1 MSLAKTDYDIIVA
14 GGGLAGMIVASSAA
28 YYSNQRLKVL
38 IVDRNQIEIQGRKT
52 ISGWIC
58 GDAVGKNT
66 VDYMKDRIKI
76 SWGGPEIEHPVKGV
90 VAFSPDHETRVS
102 FDGEGFI
109 LNRKLLPQKQ
119 LKEATNLGVELINNT
134 VIRKLII
141 DNNYVVGIEGENTK
155 TKEVIK
161 KTAKVVVDCT
171 GVTSV
176 LRTNLPI
183 KSFIQRRIDRN
194 DLESTGRYIYNFD
207 LANEDKTYFDSD
219 YCIIHLD
226 QKLAPGGYA
235 WVFPKGKSKVNIG
248 LGVQQKAFDI
258 RNKAMGVHSD
268 LKTLINE
275 YVEMNPAIEN
285 PRLADGPDDD
295 SNAWGTWQVSGRR
308 QNDCLV
314 ANGYMLV
321 GDSAWMPK
329 PLDAGGIG
337 PAIIAATIAGKDA
350 VEAIQAG
357 DTTEKGL
364 WQYNKHFIDD
374 YGYKTAG
381 LEVFRRMLQGLTNE
395 QINYGMKHFLSKMDI
410 DKITQGEHP
419 EFSTVDKIGM
429 IIRGA
434 MNKKLAEDLRYC
446 ARINRVLT
454 DHYHNYPEASEAFP
468 EWHNIL
474 IRHLENAFLRYKDN
488 SSSSATAAAPGKIS
502 SNSHPTTTKTTT
514 TTTPPY

>member
-1 MSLAKTDYDIIVA
+1 MSSSSRDYDIIIA
-14 GGGLAGMIVASSAA
+14 GGGLAGLIVAASAA
-28 YYSNQRLKVL
+28 YYSRQSLRTLV
-38 IVDRNQIEIQGRKT
+38 VDRNEISQLGKKT
-52 ISGWIC
+52 VMGWVC

-66 VDYMKDRIKI
+66 VDYMTERIKI
-76 SWGGPEIEHPVKGV
+76 SWGHPEIEHPVKGV
-90 VAFSPDHETRVS
+90 MAYSPDHETGIP
-102 FDGEGFI
+102 FDGEGYI
-109 LNRKLLPQKQ
+109 LNRRLLPQKQ
-119 LKEATNLGVELINNT
+119 FNDAIKVGVEVKDRIALRSLVVEDNT
-134 VIRKLII
+134 VIG
-141 DNNYVVGIEGENTK
+141 VEGDDLAN
-155 TKEVIK
+155 
-161 KTAKVVVDCT
+161 KTAFRKTARLIVDCT

-183 KSFIQRRIDRN
+183 KSFIQRRIDRD
-194 DLESTGRYIYNFD
+194 DLEATGRYIYNFD
-207 LANEDKTYFDSD
+207 LARDDKTYFDPD

-226 QKLAPGGYA
+226 QKLAPGGYG
-235 WVFPKGKSKVNIG
+235 WVFPKGRSKVNIG
-248 LGVQQKAFDI
+248 LGVQQKAFEA
-258 RNKAMGVHSD
+258 RNKEMAVHTD
-268 LKTLINE
+268 LKTLIDE

-285 PRLADGPDDD
+285 PSLANGREDDG
-295 SNAWGTWQVSGRR
+295 NAWGTWQVSVRR

-350 VEAIQAG
+350 VEALQA
-357 DTTEKGL
+357 DDVSEKGL

-419 EFSTVDKIGM
+419 EFSTVDKLSM
-429 IIRGA
+429 VIRGA

-446 ARINRVLT
+446 ADTNKMLT
-454 DHYHNYPEASEAFP
+454 KHYSEYPDSPDGFP
-468 EWHNIL
+468 EWNKKL
-474 IRHLENAFLRYKDN
+474 QGRLVEAFARYK
-488 SSSSATAAAPGKIS
+488 
-502 SNSHPTTTKTTT
+502 
-514 TTTPPY
+514 

>member
-1 MSLAKTDYDIIVA
+1 MKRDYDIIVA
-14 GGGLAGMIVASSAA
+14 GGGLAGLIVASSAA
-28 YYSNQRLKVL
+28 YYSNQSLKILV
-38 IVDRNQIEIQGRKT
+38 VDRNPISDQGRKT
-52 ISGWIC
+52 VSGWIC

-66 VDYMKDRIKI
+66 VDYMSSRIKI
-76 SWGGPEIEHPVKGV
+76 TWGQPEIEHPVKGV
-90 VAFSPDHETRVS
+90 IAYSPDHETGIS
-102 FDGEGFI
+102 FDGEGYM
-109 LNRKLLPQKQ
+109 LNRRLLPQRQ
-119 LKEATNLGVELINNT
+119 LRDATKAGVEIKDRVALRSVLVEDNT
-134 VIRKLII
+134 V
-141 DNNYVVGIEGENTK
+141 VGVEGDDLVSK
-155 TKEVIK
+155 SVFK
-161 KTAKVVVDCT
+161 KTAKLVVDCT

-176 LRTNLPI
+176 MRTNLSI
-183 KSFIQRRIDRN
+183 KSFIQRRIDRD
-194 DLESTGRYIYNFD
+194 DLEATGRYIYNFD
-207 LANEDKTYFDSD
+207 LAQEDKTYFDPD

-258 RNKAMGVHSD
+258 RNKAMGVHTD
-268 LKTLINE
+268 LKTLIDE
-275 YVEMNPAIEN
+275 YVEMNPAIQN
-285 PRLADGPDDD
+285 PRLADGSDDGG
-295 SNAWGTWQVSGRR
+295 NAWGTWQVSVRR

-357 DTTEKGL
+357 DISETGL

-395 QINYGMKHFLSKMDI
+395 QIDYGMKHFLSKMDI
-410 DKITQGEHP
+410 EKITQGEHP
-419 EFSTVDKIGM
+419 EFSTVDKLGM

-446 ARINRVLT
+446 ASINRVLT
-454 DHYHNYPEASEAFP
+454 DHYHNYPDTP
-468 EWHNIL
+468 EGFSQWYDTL
-474 IRHLENAFLRYKDN
+474 IRHLENAFLRYKA
-488 SSSSATAAAPGKIS
+488 SPAVASTESRGRTTASHSA
-502 SNSHPTTTKTTT
+502 TTT
-514 TTTPPY
+514 TTSTSTPS

>member
-1 MSLAKTDYDIIVA
+1 MKRDYDIIIA
-14 GGGLAGMIVASSAA
+14 GGGLAGLIVASSAA
-28 YYSNQRLKVL
+28 YYSKQSLKILV
-38 IVDRNQIEIQGRKT
+38 IDRNPFSQLGKKT
-52 ISGWIC
+52 VSGWVC

-76 SWGGPEIEHPVKGV
+76 SWGHPEIEHPVKGV
-90 VAFSPDHETRVS
+90 IAYSPDHETGIS
-102 FDGEGFI
+102 FDGEGYI
-109 LNRKLLPQKQ
+109 LNRRLLPKRQYDD
-119 LKEATNLGVELINNT
+119 ATKAGIEVRERIALRSLIIEDNTVVGVEGDDLDNKT
-134 VIRKLII
+134 VF
-141 DNNYVVGIEGENTK
+141 
-155 TKEVIK
+155 K
-161 KTAKVVVDCT
+161 KTAKLVVDCT

-183 KSFIQRRIDRN
+183 KSFIQRRIDRD
-194 DLESTGRYIYNFD
+194 DLEATGRYIYNFD
-207 LANEDKTYFDSD
+207 LANDDKTYFDPD

-226 QKLAPGGYA
+226 QKLAPGGYG

-248 LGVQQKAFDI
+248 LGVQQKAFEA
-258 RNKAMGVHSD
+258 RNKEMGVRPD
-268 LKTLINE
+268 LKTLIDE
-275 YVEMNPAIEN
+275 YVEANPVVEN
-285 PRLADGPDDD
+285 PRLADGTEDDG
-295 SNAWGTWQVSGRR
+295 NAWGTWQVSVRR

-350 VEAIQAG
+350 VGAVQSG
-357 DTTEKGL
+357 DTSEKGL
-364 WQYNKHFIDD
+364 WQYNKHFIND

-410 DKITQGEHP
+410 DKITKGEHP
-419 EFSTVDKIGM
+419 EFSTVDKLGM

-446 ARINRVLT
+446 ANMNKTLV
-454 DHYHNYPEASEAFP
+454 DHYYNYPDAPEGFPEWNKKLQAHLSEAF
-468 EWHNIL
+468 
-474 IRHLENAFLRYKDN
+474 ARYK
-488 SSSSATAAAPGKIS
+488 
-502 SNSHPTTTKTTT
+502 
-514 TTTPPY
+514 